1 MAVVIKRCNDIVAH
15 KDGVKRA
22 LKKEANR
29 IEAMAAG
36 VLSQH
41 RAEGHARITVTKGK
55 LDYYVNL
62 DDTRGDK
69 AAAAIE
75 YGHMDPRGF
84 WVEGIHALTRS
95 FRR

>member
-1 MAVVIKRCNDIVAH
+1 MAFVEPDCNDTVAH
-15 KDGVKRA
+15 LPGVRRA

-29 IEAMAAG
+29 IEAMASG

-41 RAEGHARITVTKGK
+41 RQEGHARITVTKGK